1 MLDILQY
8 NEVLFPVIEVP
19 IMKPRF
25 HDTGDFI
32 IDSSVKDPSQFKMIV
47 RQDTMEPISVMS
59 KDYRLVSNQDL
70 LMAALPH
77 LEKYGAV
84 MANDNLEM
92 ESNHIFGNARSQF
105 SFDFPLS
112 EMAITKGDTLHPR
125 LTLINSYD
133 GTKRVGFK
141 YGAFRLVCSNGM
153 MIGDAKTETFMH
165 IEATTELDDIGNII
179 ERAVGNMQE
188 MLGDKFGEMLQ
199 TNMQMHHI
207 SKLVEMFPKMHR
219 GEVMSQIQSENA
231 WDVYNAV
238 TYATTHLM
246 DAGKES
252 THKLES
258 DAYRFI
264 KRVAA

>member
-1 MLDILQY
+1 MIDIANY
-8 NEVLFPVIEVP
+8 EDVIFPVTEVP
-19 IMKPRF
+19 IPLPQMPNNSYIL
-25 HDTGDFI
+25 DSGYGD
-32 IDSSVKDPSQFKMIV
+32 DSQFKMIV
-47 RQDTMEPISVMS
+47 REDTGEPISVMS

-77 LEKYGAV
+77 LNKFGAV
-84 MANDNLEM
+84 MANDDLEM
-92 ESNHIFGNARSQF
+92 RSNHVFGNARSQF

-112 EMAITKGDTLHPR
+112 EIAIAKGDDLHPR

-153 MIGDAKTETFMH
+153 MIGDAKTETYMH
-165 IEATTELDDIGNII
+165 IGARTELDDIGNII

-188 MLGDKFGEMLQ
+188 MLGEKFGPLLEQNLEM
-199 TNMQMHHI
+199 HKI
-207 SKLVEMFPKMHR
+207 SKLIEMFPKVHR
-219 GEVMSQIQSENA
+219 GPMYAQIQSQNA

-238 TYATTHLM
+238 TFMTTHMM
-246 DAGKES
+246 DSNKES

-264 KRVAA
+264 KRNAA